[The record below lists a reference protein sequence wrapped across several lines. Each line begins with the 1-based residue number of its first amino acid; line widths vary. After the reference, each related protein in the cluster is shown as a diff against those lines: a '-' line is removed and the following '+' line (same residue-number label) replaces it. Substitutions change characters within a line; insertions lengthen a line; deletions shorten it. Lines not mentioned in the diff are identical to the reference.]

1 MNKIK
6 VLLALI
12 VFTHITFAQ
21 KLPLKDDFAHTY
33 SIVAYDENTGEMGVA
48 VQSHWFA
55 VGKVVPWTMTNA
67 GVVATQSFANTD
79 YGTQGLELMQQMGAQ
94 EALDMI
100 RIKDEGEA
108 FRQVAFISAS
118 GEVAAFTG
126 DKCIAY
132 AGHYVGKH
140 FSVQANMMA
149 TDKVIDAM
157 RNAYESNAQLPLAER
172 MLKALEAAQNE
183 GGDIRGMQ
191 SAALVV
197 IDAKSAEPKHPSERK
212 IDLRVDDNK
221 QPLVELKRLLQV
233 HNAYEFMNKADVAIE
248 KGNFTEAIKLYEKA
262 EQLIPDQ
269 IEISYWKAISTIN
282 TGKRKEGLQMLK
294 KVLKD
299 RINWKYLTYRLQEN
313 GMIELTKD
321 ELYEVER
328 M

>member
-6 VLLALI
+6 FLLPLI

-33 SIVAYDENTGEMGVA
+33 SIVAYDESTGEMGVA

-67 GVVATQSFANTD
+67 GVVATQSFVNTD

-100 RIKDEGEA
+100 RTKDEGEA
-108 FRQVAFISAS
+108 YRQVAFISAS

-126 DKCIAY
+126 DKCITH
-132 AGHYVGKH
+132 AGHYIGKN
-140 FSVQANMMA
+140 FAVQANMMA

-157 RNAYESNAQLPLAER
+157 RKAYENNASLPLAER

-197 IDAKSAEPKHPSERK
+197 IDAKSENPKHPAERK
-212 IDLRVDDNK
+212 VDLRVDDHQ
-221 QPLVELKRLLQV
+221 QPLTELKRLLKV
-233 HNAYEFMNKADVAIE
+233 HNAYEFMNQADVALEHE
-248 KGNFTEAIKLYEKA
+248 KFDEALRLYEKA
-262 EQLIPDQ
+262 AQLIPNQ
-269 IEISYWKAISTIN
+269 IEVSYWKAIATIN
-282 TGKRKEGLQMLK
+282 SGKRKEGMKMLQE
-294 KVLKD
+294 VLKE

-321 ELYEVER
+321 ELYEVEQ